1 MTNVSKRPPG
11 RHRKPA
17 PRPPASREVWAAMAV
32 LAVIVLVAVAL
43 SLAWAA
49 AL

>member
-11 RHRKPA
+11 RHRKPD